1 VRHRQS
7 DHRFRHLGLTFVVA
21 RQTPISAKPSKRSFM
36 GPTLRQRRGSPAGN
50 LLGLR
55 RGASSES
62 TATLSFE
69 ARPPVLR
76 QRRSPSGVGLFRAV
90 AEASPAG
97 VDRLGRL
104 QVRPERRAEGPMHKV
119 ITCRFL
125 PLTCLLGSRPR
136 LRPPWRPVGT
146 DWPRDDRGTGRG
158 SPAFGHAS
166 GPSDPAC
173 QLLKQVL
180 SLPLSEVV
188 VGSPPRRKSYRKHAP
203 LKATFDQMKHSVQK
217 LAWMVLHEL
226 EATDDRFDPFP
237 FCVGQVRGIP
247 RGHRSA
253 FVL

>member
-1 VRHRQS
+1 MS
-7 DHRFRHLGLTFVVA
+7 F
-21 RQTPISAKPSKRSFM
+21 SAFD
-36 GPTLRQRRGSPAGN
+36 
-50 LLGLR
+50 LL
-55 RGASSES
+55 
-62 TATLSFE
+62 
-69 ARPPVLR
+69 
-76 QRRSPSGVGLFRAV
+76 
-90 AEASPAG
+90 AG
-97 VDRLGRL
+97 VTASAQTALAAGWNRLA
-104 QVRPERRAEGPMHKV
+104 V
-119 ITCRFL
+119 
-125 PLTCLLGSRPR
+125 
-136 LRPPWRPVGT
+136 
-146 DWPRDDRGTGRG
+146 DDRGTGRG

-166 GPSDPAC
+166 GPSDPVH

-188 VGSPPRRKSYRKHAP
+188 VDSLPRRKSYRKHAP